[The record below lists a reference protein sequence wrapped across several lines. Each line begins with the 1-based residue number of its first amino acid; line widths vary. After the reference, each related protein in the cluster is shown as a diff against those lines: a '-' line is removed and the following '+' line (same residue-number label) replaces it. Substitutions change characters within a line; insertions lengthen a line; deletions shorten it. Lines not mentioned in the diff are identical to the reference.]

1 MPIIDTEISTS
12 DTIFSDG
19 NFDLDYG
26 TPQSATVD
34 CQGWTLADPIRQ
46 PRTEAAQD
54 PESSGLGSSY
64 LSFTYT
70 IVWKLQLRKGRMM
83 TLTVDTVEDV
93 NIPSGTFWDKTLKP
107 ELLDVV
113 EEKAPDPQFKP
124 DDTRIIVSTSKRS
137 QRDFHKRFSALHI
150 DWNLVENKLQSW
162 SHLGNNL
169 TVEIWFIYK
178 ETQLDT
184 TNKKK
189 ARKQLKRKAS
199 DPLSTTIHIC
209 PGHQDR
215 GCMSGNPQKAVCLAE
230 PARLKFP
237 MPQNHCF
244 DKGYHLGRLYEAQAV
259 EAKMLATCGVM
270 PGIALQFVGRIKK
283 WLDELSPE

>member
-1 MPIIDTEISTS
+1 
-12 DTIFSDG
+12 
-19 NFDLDYG
+19 
-26 TPQSATVD
+26 
-34 CQGWTLADPIRQ
+34 
-46 PRTEAAQD
+46 
-54 PESSGLGSSY
+54 
-64 LSFTYT
+64 
-70 IVWKLQLRKGRMM
+70 M

-184 TNKKK
+184 TNKSGITGRG
-189 ARKQLKRKAS
+189 ATNKQLAARDKLIAQQEAS
-199 DPLSTTIHIC
+199 GVRPVWKDVYEIFECS
-209 PGHQDR
+209 
-215 GCMSGNPQKAVCLAE
+215 SAVC
-230 PARLKFP
+230 PNRGFSCWRK
-237 MPQNHCF
+237 
-244 DKGYHLGRLYEAQAV
+244 
-259 EAKMLATCGVM
+259 
-270 PGIALQFVGRIKK
+270 PGNKK
-283 WLDELSPE
+283 HYKLDSNTME